1 MPTDF
6 VFTFPMLSPKQRLQ
20 TDPLTF
26 STVARTGKVLIEK
39 LPDKVDKAKS
49 DVETVEDEDE
59 TLFLTLPGEAPQ
71 GLISE
76 QQKREAREAF
86 ELFDADGSGS
96 IDSKE
101 LKVPSSREN
110 FLSAGR
116 TLYARVLLQVAMSAL
131 GVGVKNS
138 RAEQVEQMIKE
149 IDQVGLS
156 GNVSRC
162 N

>member
-1 MPTDF
+1 M
-6 VFTFPMLSPKQRLQ
+6 
-20 TDPLTF
+20 
-26 STVARTGKVLIEK
+26 LIEK
-39 LPDKVDKAKS
+39 LPDKVDQAKS
-49 DVETVEDEDE
+49 DVETVEDDWDE
-59 TLFLTLPGEAPQ
+59 TRKKESPQ

>member
-1 MPTDF
+1 M
-6 VFTFPMLSPKQRLQ
+6 
-20 TDPLTF
+20 TF

-39 LPDKVDKAKS
+39 LPDKVDQAKS
-49 DVETVEDEDE
+49 DVETVEDDWDE

-101 LKVPSSREN
+101 LKVPASPENISSAIPHA
-110 FLSAGR
+110 SM

-149 IDQVGLS
+149 IDQVGLTL
-156 GNVSRC
+156 
-162 N
+162 